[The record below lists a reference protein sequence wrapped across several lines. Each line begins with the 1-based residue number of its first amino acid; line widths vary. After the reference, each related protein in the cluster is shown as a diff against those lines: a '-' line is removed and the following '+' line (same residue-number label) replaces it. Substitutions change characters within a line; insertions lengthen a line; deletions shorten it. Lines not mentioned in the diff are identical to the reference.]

1 MVVRSDHIRRDVPG
15 APTPVLEP
23 QPARRVTE
31 GQWLLEMPFT
41 APLSLNDRLAWK
53 VRWVKTRPWRK
64 AATELAK
71 QAGIPPCRRITIE
84 LFYTPRDDRARD
96 PLNLVASLKA
106 VEDGIVDAGV
116 IPDDSSRYHTSVMP
130 QITRKGPL
138 RPGKNRLWVVIT
150 AHP

>member
-1 MVVRSDHIRRDVPG
+1 MVVRRDVPG
-15 APTPVLEP
+15 APVPALEP
-23 QPARRVTE
+23 PRARRVTE
-31 GQWLLEMPFT
+31 GRWELEMPFT
-41 APLSLNDRLAWK
+41 APLSLNDRLNHT
-53 VRWVKTRPWRK
+53 VRWVKTKPWRK
-64 AATELAK
+64 AAKELAVE
-71 QAGIPPCRRITIE
+71 AGIPPCRRITIE

-130 QITRKGPL
+130 QITQKGPL
-138 RPGKNRLWVVIT
+138 RPGKNRIWVVIT